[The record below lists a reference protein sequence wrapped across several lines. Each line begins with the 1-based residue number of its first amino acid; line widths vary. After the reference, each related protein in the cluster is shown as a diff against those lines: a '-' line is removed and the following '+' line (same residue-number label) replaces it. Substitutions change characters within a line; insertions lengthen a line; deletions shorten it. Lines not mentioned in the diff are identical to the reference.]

1 MQTACKRYC
10 LVLYLLLSYFLENK
24 TVYLFYVFVIKQIKL
39 LIYDVYLK
47 VEERK
52 QFGTIIVKGELPL
65 EAQLQA
71 EREAVDRKEKEVKYL

>member
-1 MQTACKRYC
+1 MQTTCKRYC
-10 LVLYLLLSYFLENK
+10 LVLYSLLSYFLENK

-39 LIYDVYLK
+39 LIYNVYLK

>member
-1 MQTACKRYC
+1 M
-10 LVLYLLLSYFLENK
+10 
-24 TVYLFYVFVIKQIKL
+24 FVIKQIKL